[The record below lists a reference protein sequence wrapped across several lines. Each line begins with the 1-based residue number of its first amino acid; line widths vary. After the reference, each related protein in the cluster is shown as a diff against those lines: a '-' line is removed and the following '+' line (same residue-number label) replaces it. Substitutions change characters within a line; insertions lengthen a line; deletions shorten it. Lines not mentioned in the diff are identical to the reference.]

1 MSKAQRLRQ
10 KSTMVQK
17 EVLEELEALAKTF
30 DRSETMI
37 VELKAEME
45 EVNRKH
51 QNRNGTQDDI
61 HYLEDLLRCAKKK
74 LVWEKQMEKL
84 STRTPVIM
92 QKVSACINDPINPP
106 PDHTRAAVLGLL
118 QNVQA
123 AMERLEKAKV
133 A

>member
-1 MSKAQRLRQ
+1 MSKAQRLRR
-10 KSTMVQK
+10 KSTVLQG
-17 EVLEELEALAKTF
+17 EVLQELEALAKSF

-37 VELKAEME
+37 VELKQEME

-51 QNRNGTQDDI
+51 QNRQGTQADI
-61 HYLEDLLRCAKKK
+61 NYLEDLLRCAKKK

-84 STRTPVIM
+84 SVRTPAVM
-92 QKVSACINDPINPP
+92 QKVSVCMNDAINPP
-106 PDHTRAAVLGLL
+106 EDHTRASVLQLL

-133 A
+133 G